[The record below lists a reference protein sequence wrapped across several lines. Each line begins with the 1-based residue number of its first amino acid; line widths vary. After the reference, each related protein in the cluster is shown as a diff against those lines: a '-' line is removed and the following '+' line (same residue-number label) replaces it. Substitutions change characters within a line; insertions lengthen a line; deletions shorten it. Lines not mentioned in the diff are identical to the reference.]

1 MLVDFGRSWPQRLQI
16 ISGLILFTFAL
27 FHFINLTFGLISLD
41 LMLWFQEVRQV
52 ITRSV
57 PGSIILGAAL
67 LTHMGLVLYR
77 LARRSSLKMPLW
89 EWIRIVFGFSIPFL
103 LIPHVVKTRGVNILN
118 NTDDDYLY
126 VLPNIWPDLGWQQS
140 ILLLIVW
147 IHACIGLHYWLRLTS
162 WWPRAQQVMIS
173 IAVLIPAFA
182 LAGFMTAGRY
192 MHDAFGNPVNRAL
205 LMAEFKWPD
214 AKTLGEL
221 LEMTGR
227 SIGVFWGLLALVAM
241 AYALRKLRPGPN
253 TVRIQ
258 YVDGPEVTSPKGPT
272 LLEISE
278 ANGVA
283 HTALCGGRGRCT
295 TCRVIVQDGADL
307 LHPPSEAEARSLKA
321 VNAPPGSRLACQIR
335 PTNPLTVFRVFRPDG
350 RRGRAHASQG
360 QERQLAVLFLDMRGF
375 TARTAGQLPYD
386 VVFLLN
392 RFFDVIVPSI
402 TGAGGKVDKYLGDG
416 LLALFETPDERSS
429 ARAALRAA
437 AGIGSALATFN
448 RTLAAEG
455 GKPVA
460 IGIGLHLGDVVLGEI
475 GAAGDAP
482 RTLIGDTVNT
492 ASRMEGKTKELGVQ
506 VLVSAALLEAA
517 GVDTA
522 ALELIRLELRGVAEP
537 VEALALEN
545 GTELGAMLQQAESP
559 SRPVVE
565 VEVEEASAAS

>member
-1 MLVDFGRSWPQRLQI
+1 MSVLWRGSWITRLRI
-16 ISGLILFTFAL
+16 ASGLVLFTYVFFHLINVGLGL
-27 FHFINLTFGLISLD
+27 FSPVWMDVMEHARI
-41 LMLWFQEVRQV
+41 WV
-52 ITRSV
+52 TRSL
-57 PGSIILGAAL
+57 PGTILLYGAL
-67 LTHMGLVLYR
+67 LTHAGLA
-77 LARRSSLKMPLW
+77 LATLATRRTLKMPPAVAVQSVLGV
-89 EWIRIVFGFSIPFL
+89 IIP
-103 LIPHVVKTRGVNILN
+103 
-118 NTDDDYLY
+118 
-126 VLPNIWPDLGWQQS
+126 
-140 ILLLIVW
+140 LLLITHIAFTRYSHEIFGTNDEMAYIAALIWGTPSGWKQALLVLVVW
-147 IHACIGLHYWLRLTS
+147 LHGCIGLHYWLRLTS

-214 AKTLGEL
+214 AKTFGEL
-221 LEMTGR
+221 LEISGR
-227 SIGVFWGLLALVAM
+227 SIGVFWGLLALVAL

-295 TCRVIVQDGADL
+295 TCRVIVQDGADQ

-375 TARTAGQLPYD
+375 TARTEGQLPYD

-522 ALELIRLELRGVAEP
+522 PLELIRLELRGVAEP

-545 GTELGAMLQQAESP
+545 GTALGAMLQQAESP

-565 VEVEEASAAS
+565 IEEASAAS

>member
-1 MLVDFGRSWPQRLQI
+1 MSVLWRGSWVTRLRI
-16 ISGLILFTFAL
+16 ASGLVLFVYVF
-27 FHFINLTFGLISLD
+27 FHLINVGLGLISPVWMD
-41 LMLWFQEVRQV
+41 VMEHGRVAV
-52 ITRSV
+52 SRSL
-57 PGSIILGAAL
+57 PGTILLYGAL
-67 LTHMGLVLYR
+67 LTHAGLA
-77 LARRSSLKMPLW
+77 LATLATRRTLKMPPAVAAQSLLGL
-89 EWIRIVFGFSIPFL
+89 IIPLILITHIVYTRYSHEIYGTNDEMGYIAALIWGTPSGWKQAL
-103 LIPHVVKTRGVNILN
+103 LVLVVWVHG
-118 NTDDDYLY
+118 
-126 VLPNIWPDLGWQQS
+126 
-140 ILLLIVW
+140 
-147 IHACIGLHYWLRLTS
+147 CIGLHFWLRLTS
-162 WWPRAQQVMIS
+162 WWRRAQPVLIAV
-173 IAVLIPAFA
+173 AVLIPAFA
-182 LAGFMTAGRY
+182 LAGFMTEGRL
-192 MHDAFGNPVNRAL
+192 MHAAFADPATRAS
-205 LMAEFKWPD
+205 LMADFNWPSD
-214 AKTLGEL
+214 KTFAEL
-221 LEMTGR
+221 LETAG
-227 SIGVFWGLLALVAM
+227 SAIGVFWGLLALMAM

-307 LHPPSEAEARSLKA
+307 LHPPNEAEARSLRA
-321 VNAPPGSRLACQIR
+321 VNAPPGARLACQIR
-335 PTNPLTVFRVFRPDG
+335 PTDPLTVFRVFRPDG

-360 QERQLAVLFLDMRGF
+360 QERRLAVLFLDMRGF
-375 TARTAGQLPYD
+375 TARTTGQLPYD

-402 TGAGGKVDKYLGDG
+402 TGAGGTVDKYLGDG
-416 LLALFETPDERSS
+416 LLALFETPDARSS

-475 GAAGDAP
+475 GAAGNAP

-506 VLVSAALLEAA
+506 VLVSAELLEAA

-522 ALELIRLELRGVAEP
+522 PLELTRLELRGVAGP
-537 VEALALEN
+537 VEALALKN
-545 GTELGAMLQQAESP
+545 GTTLGAMLQQVATR
-559 SRPVVE
+559 SRPAVE
-565 VEVEEASAAS
+565 VKEATAAR